1 MPIIGLARIRATAE
15 VASGGGV
22 AVAGVHGLC
31 GGDGDR
37 PGLGLV
43 QYVADVSPRGTGGT
57 HGICLFLFAFLAFG
71 TRVHR
76 RVFDIPSRKP
86 QPFS

>member
-57 HGICLFLFAFLAFG
+57 HGICLFFVCLFG
-71 TRVHR
+71 VWNSS
-76 RVFDIPSRKP
+76 PSAG
-86 QPFS
+86 F